1 MSGISRAN
9 ESETRQ
15 LGISGA
21 LGVHAKS
28 VKTAKIDDKRK
39 KNDIDLGKIP
49 SLIKLCI
56 ALLSPLVN
64 IVLKVMAIATAQSEQ
79 E

>member
-1 MSGISRAN
+1 MSGNSRAN
-9 ESETRQ
+9 ELATRQ
-15 LGISGA
+15 LGASGA

-49 SLIKLCI
+49 SLIKVRI
-56 ALLSPLVN
+56 ALLSPLV
-64 IVLKVMAIATAQSEQ
+64 ILVLKVMAIATAQSNKE
-79 E
+79 